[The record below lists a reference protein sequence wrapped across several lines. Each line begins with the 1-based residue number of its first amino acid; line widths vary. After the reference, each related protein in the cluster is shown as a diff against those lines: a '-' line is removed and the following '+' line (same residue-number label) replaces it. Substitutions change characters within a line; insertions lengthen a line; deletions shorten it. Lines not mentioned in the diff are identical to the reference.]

1 MLLRCHACMHAQPRL
16 IHAQHSLHQVQVNL
30 IDNGSPHCAVPPHGS
45 DLGCSVC
52 MQYQVQEAE
61 LALQLYAP
69 MADRDRIRI
78 AVSEAS
84 SIDWAD
90 T

>member
-1 MLLRCHACMHAQPRL
+1 
-16 IHAQHSLHQVQVNL
+16 
-30 IDNGSPHCAVPPHGS
+30 
-45 DLGCSVC
+45 